1 MSQERDDAIA
11 PELRRLELMLLD
23 PDVRRDSRQVEKLL
37 AEDFLEFGSS
47 GRIWTRDATLASL
60 ATEDYIPPAIEEFA
74 CRVLAADVVHATYR
88 SVRRSTDGEAE
99 SEVLRSSIWV
109 RKDGEWKMIFH
120 QGTRTDRG

>member
-47 GRIWTRDATLASL
+47 GRIWTR
-60 ATEDYIPPAIEEFA
+60 EPPW
-74 CRVLAADVVHATYR
+74 
-88 SVRRSTDGEAE
+88 RRSPRKTT
-99 SEVLRSSIWV
+99 SHLRLRSLPVGS
-109 RKDGEWKMIFH
+109 
-120 QGTRTDRG
+120 